1 MPKSKFNLRE
11 ILNLSGKSHGSLE
24 VTALAGSETEAV
36 EIWFYGSIID
46 GFWFEDPTKP
56 MEGFITPE
64 SFRAA
69 LDEAGGRPILL
80 RIHSPGGYVE
90 EASAMRAM
98 LMSYPGEVTCRID
111 GLCASAATFV
121 ATAGTKILMQD
132 TAFLM
137 VHEPSM
143 IVMGNVDDFKQAIK
157 ELNEISKG
165 IAESYQNKTG
175 LDIDQIRKM
184 MADETWMSAETAL
197 QNGFVDEVIKEP
209 VSKKSKNLAR
219 KNAHEI
225 ENSLKGFA
233 HVPAAVKSQY
243 LNVTEEPGSSDQAE
257 TSEAEATLAKEK
269 HAKAIQALREKIQV
283 QKEGERY
290 DISL

>member
-1 MPKSKFNLRE
+1 MPKNKFNLRD
-11 ILNLSGKSHGSLE
+11 ILNLAGSRGGLE
-24 VTALAGSETEAV
+24 VTSLAAGETEAV

-46 GFWFEDPTKP
+46 SFWFEDPAKP
-56 MEGFITPE
+56 LEGFITPE

-69 LDEAGGRPILL
+69 LDEAGGRPVLL
-80 RIHSPGGYVE
+80 RIHSPGGYVK
-90 EASAMRAM
+90 EASAMRSM

-121 ATAGTKILMQD
+121 ATAGSKILMQD
-132 TAFLM
+132 TAFM
-137 VHEPSM
+137 MIHEPSM
-143 IVMGNVDDFKQAIK
+143 LVMGTVNDFKQAIK

-165 IAESYQNKTG
+165 IAESYQNKTSM
-175 LDIDQIRKM
+175 DIDQIRKM

-209 VSKKSKNLAR
+209 VSKKSRNLAR
-219 KNAHEI
+219 KNAKEI
-225 ENSLKGFA
+225 ENSLKGFTN
-233 HVPAAVKSQY
+233 VPAAVKAQFD
-243 LNVTEEPGSSDQAE
+243 LNVTEEPVSSEQAE
-257 TSEAEATLAKEK
+257 ASEAEAIEAKEK